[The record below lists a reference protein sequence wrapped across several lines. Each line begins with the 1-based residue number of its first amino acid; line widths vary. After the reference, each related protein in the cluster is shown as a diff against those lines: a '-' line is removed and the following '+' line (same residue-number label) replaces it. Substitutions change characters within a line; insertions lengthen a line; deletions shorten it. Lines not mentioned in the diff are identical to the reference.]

1 MLFMRHCDDDGHQ
14 GHVINKSII
23 FVTPFNNII
32 SNLQF
37 TLLWYSVHFLSNYL
51 KEICVRVPE
60 EDLLQS
66 LIQSP
71 IKTSKY
77 YLVMN
82 VSLGSSLGVRV

>member
-1 MLFMRHCDDDGHQ
+1 M
-14 GHVINKSII
+14 
-23 FVTPFNNII
+23 
-32 SNLQF
+32 
-37 TLLWYSVHFLSNYL
+37 
-51 KEICVRVPE
+51 RVPE